1 MALHQ
6 KTKTPA
12 NKYSRRFVLL
22 RAVAAILLSDKY
34 GGRLAA
40 KLKTHNENCHFERST
55 AVRLRVVVRS
65 RETCFLFLKQA
76 KTGSST
82 PLDHSR
88 ANDPTSLG
96 MTVLRVMLARRN
108 HRHWRQTRHH

>member
-6 KTKTPA
+6 KTKIPA

-55 AVRLRVVVRS
+55 AVRLRIVVRS
-65 RETCFLFLKQA
+65 RETCFLFFEAGKNRFLDSARNDSATSNASASKPPIPA
-76 KTGSST
+76 SSS
-82 PLDHSR
+82 PLQS
-88 ANDPTSLG
+88 
-96 MTVLRVMLARRN
+96 
-108 HRHWRQTRHH
+108 